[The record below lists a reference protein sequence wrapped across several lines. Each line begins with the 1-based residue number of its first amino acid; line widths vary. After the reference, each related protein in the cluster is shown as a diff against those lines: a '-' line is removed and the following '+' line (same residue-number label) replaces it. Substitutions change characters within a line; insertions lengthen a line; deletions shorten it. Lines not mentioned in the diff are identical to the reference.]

1 MATTGSNVTRSIA
14 QTAQYIQEKWTR
26 DVQQPFDRILAA
38 AKLVQDRSGL
48 MSDGGDLL
56 NIPFTGS
63 VNARAKAASTAITYD
78 SPEGTPVTLAVDK
91 HYYVGVLI
99 EDIAKVQ
106 SSYDLQAA
114 FKVRMAE
121 ALARQI
127 DTDLMALYASA
138 GTSVAGGAAID
149 DADILAV
156 LAALDASNTP
166 ASQRYGIVGHNT
178 KIDLLGINKYNA
190 YDQTG
195 KAGLVTSTKIGNNS
209 SDGGESSLDLLGT
222 VYGLE
227 IYHSG
232 NVPVSTTGRN
242 LFFHKKAIN
251 LAQQR
256 KPEFHMEYSV
266 DQLGWKTAL
275 DTIYGVGVER
285 AASVVEL
292 TRTTAA

>member
-1 MATTGSNVTRSIA
+1 MANPTTGSNVTRSIA
-14 QTAQYIQEKWTR
+14 QTSQYIQEKWTR
-26 DVQQPFDRILAA
+26 DIQQPFDKQLAI

-48 MSDGGDLL
+48 VADGGDVV
-56 NIPFTGS
+56 NIPFTSS
-63 VNARAKAASTAITYD
+63 VNARSKAASTNITYD
-78 SPEGTPVTLAVDK
+78 SPEGAPVTLNIDK

-114 FKVRMAE
+114 FKERMAE

-138 GTSVAGGAAID
+138 GTTVAGGAAID
-149 DADILAV
+149 DADMLAV
-156 LAALDASNTP
+156 VAAFDAANTP
-166 ASQRYGIVGHNT
+166 FSQRYGVIGHNT
-178 KIDLLGINKYNA
+178 KIDLLGINKYTA

-195 KAGLVTSTKIGNNS
+195 KIGKAV
-209 SDGGESSLDLLGT
+209 DGSLDLTGSI
-222 VYGLE
+222 YGIEL
-227 IYHSG
+227 YHSG
-232 NVPVSTTGRN
+232 NVPTSTTGRN

-256 KPEFHMEYSV
+256 KPAFHMEYSV
-266 DQLGWKTAL
+266 DALGWKTAL

-285 AASVVEL
+285 ASSVIEL
-292 TRTTAA
+292 TRTTAP

>member
-14 QTAQYIQEKWTR
+14 QTAQYIQEKWSR
-26 DVQQPFDRILAA
+26 DIQDPFDKILAIK
-38 AKLVQDRSGL
+38 KLVQDRS
-48 MSDGGDLL
+48 SDVAGGGDVL

-78 SPEGTPVTLAVDK
+78 SPEGTPVTLNIDK

-99 EDIAKVQ
+99 EDIVKVQ
-106 SSYDLQAA
+106 SSYNLSSA
-114 FKVRMAE
+114 FKKRMAE

-156 LAALDASNTP
+156 VAAFDAANTP

-178 KIDLLGINKYNA
+178 KTDLLGINKYNA

-195 KAGLVTSTKIGNNS
+195 KTGTAVSGN
-209 SDGGESSLDLLGT
+209 LDLQANI
-222 VYGLE
+222 YGMD

-232 NVPVSTTGRN
+232 NVPTSTTGRN
-242 LFFHKKAIN
+242 LFFHKSAIN
-251 LAQQR
+251 VAEQR

-285 AASVVEL
+285 ASSVIEL
-292 TRTTAA
+292 TRTTAP